1 MQAYQFPSA
10 LTAIGSIGEEGQP
23 TAGQPFFR
31 LNGAAVRQGVSAFM
45 VVTVIGKNGTPLIG
59 AKVLNLFP
67 DGNGEILQ
75 TDGSGVAR
83 FQFGASS
90 AFTNPGTGPFTIFV
104 ADDSA
109 FKDSDSIPKRVV
121 FKARLSDIVKSLGD
135 FQGQHTEINIQFVEQ
150 TVGAVEP
157 PPVTQPPVTQ
167 PPVTQPPATLPIV
180 HNDDELRNLG
190 YAASHISYNPD
201 AALVKWARAHGLG
214 MALAAES
221 KYVDANGVHWVWQPF
236 VLGIARC
243 IDGDWGN
250 IKKVDW

>member
-10 LTAIGSIGEEGQP
+10 LTAIGAVGEEGQP
-23 TAGQPFFR
+23 AAGQPFFR

-45 VVTVIGKNGTPLIG
+45 VVTVIGKSGTPLIG

-157 PPVTQPPVTQ
+157 PITQ

-190 YAASHISYNPD
+190 YAASRLSYNPD

-214 MALAAES
+214 MALASES

-243 IDGDWGN
+243 VDGDWGN